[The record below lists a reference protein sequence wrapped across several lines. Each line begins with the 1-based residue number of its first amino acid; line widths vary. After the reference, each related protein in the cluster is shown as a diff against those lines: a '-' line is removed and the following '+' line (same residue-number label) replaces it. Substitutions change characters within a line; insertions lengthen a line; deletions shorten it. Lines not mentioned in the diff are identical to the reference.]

1 MVESWPFIE
10 QLLALY
16 PDTISTAPA
25 EKIAFLSAANR
36 AAHEDYRHSF
46 VNATLICVAI
56 WLPVWQLSVRRQSRL
71 NWSVIVG
78 GALVFLTALSM
89 AAFPYRLLVKAD
101 MEAARLRGEPC
112 YVAGERGDD
121 LLVFCPGS
129 EPPRSQVLPKSSP
142 DLQRLVVI
150 EDILDRIKPP
160 K

>member
-1 MVESWPFIE
+1 
-10 QLLALY
+10 
-16 PDTISTAPA
+16 
-25 EKIAFLSAANR
+25 
-36 AAHEDYRHSF
+36 
-46 VNATLICVAI
+46 
-56 WLPVWQLSVRRQSRL
+56 
-71 NWSVIVG
+71 
-78 GALVFLTALSM
+78 
-89 AAFPYRLLVKAD
+89 

-150 EDILDRIKPP
+150 EDILTRIKPP